1 MTKDATTSD
10 APRRSLGHWPPI
22 GALTTSNAALLAP
35 GIVACAACVLLG
47 VAGWLGLAALEQAGT
62 PATQLQARIAVVAV
76 AVLAGVA
83 SFLAWRFALGRLST
97 HLAIAGAARAAA
109 DGASLSDELE
119 VTPATSIDARAWN
132 SLVPKLLANTAVADQ
147 HATTLASAIRTDE
160 TTQACD
166 ALWVGL
172 AVIDAAGTVVY
183 ANGAC
188 AILLGLRTDS
198 LRGSAIKDAFDTDT
212 AFAIEA
218 ALAGRGPKRT
228 ELHIERDLGQG
239 TTATLRV
246 NLRAFSGSAG
256 HSAVLTIED
265 ATRQLA
271 AEKARTAFVEQA
283 AHELRTPL
291 TNIQLYIEELID
303 LPDDEVSARTRAIN
317 IINQESTRLDRI
329 VGDMLSVSEIEAGA
343 MSLGLGDVRLEPL
356 MNDLK
361 QEFAPQATDKSISL
375 NFDLP
380 PKYPLLRADRDK
392 LVIILHNVIG
402 NALKYTPAGGTVTLS
417 LAEEAGSLVF
427 TVADSGIGIP
437 ADQMDKVF
445 ERFYRVKDER
455 TTEVVGTGLGLPL
468 AREFARMHGGD
479 ITLESII
486 NAGSTFTVSVPT
498 RASSTSSAAAA

>member
-1 MTKDATTSD
+1 MTQDAPKPD
-10 APRRSLGHWPPI
+10 APRRSLGQWPPV
-22 GALTTSNAALLAP
+22 GSLTTSNAALLAP
-35 GIVACAACVLLG
+35 GIVACGACVLLG
-47 VAGWLGLAALEQAGT
+47 AAGWLGLVALEQAGT
-62 PATQLQARIAVVAV
+62 PATQLQARIAVATV

-83 SFLAWRFALGRLST
+83 SFLGWRFALGRLKT
-97 HLAIAGAARAAA
+97 HLAITGAARAAA
-109 DGASLSDELE
+109 EGVTLTDELE
-119 VTPATSIDARAWN
+119 IAPADSAEARAWN
-132 SLVPKLLANTAVADQ
+132 ALVPKLLASTTAADEG
-147 HATTLASAIRTDE
+147 ATTLASAIRTDE

-172 AVIDAAGTVVY
+172 AVVDAAGTVVY

-188 AILLGLRTDS
+188 AILLGMRTDA
-198 LRGSAIKDAFDTDT
+198 LRGSSIKDAFDADT
-212 AFAIEA
+212 SFAIEA

-228 ELHIERDLGQG
+228 ELHIDRDLGEG

-246 NLRAFSGSAG
+246 NLRAFSGNAG
-256 HSAVLTIED
+256 HSAVITIED

-303 LPDDEVSARTRAIN
+303 LPDSEVSARTRAIN
-317 IINQESTRLDRI
+317 IINQEATRLDRI

-356 MNDLK
+356 MNDLR
-361 QEFAPQATDKSISL
+361 QEFGPQAADKSIAL

-402 NALKYTPAGGTVTLS
+402 NALKYTPAGGTVTLT
-417 LAEEAGSLVF
+417 LTEDAGSLVF
-427 TVADSGIGIP
+427 AVADSGIGIP

-445 ERFYRVKDER
+445 ERFYRVKDDR
-455 TTEVVGTGLGLPL
+455 TTDVVGTGLGLPL

-479 ITLESII
+479 ITLDSIV
-486 NAGSTFTVSVPT
+486 NAGSTFTVTIPT
-498 RASSTSSAAAA
+498 RTSSTSAAAAA